1 MLLTEK
7 KRQRKDFL
15 ISEVPPFLGVIPVIA
30 VLVGHTF
37 IKCSRDETLPV
48 CIQIP

>member
-7 KRQRKDFL
+7 KTTKRFL
-15 ISEVPPFLGVIPVIA
+15 ISEVPPFLCVIPVIA